1 MKLYQ
6 VDAFTDKL
14 FQDNPGE
21 VCILEDSSD
30 EETMQNIAME
40 MNLSEAARQLPFS
53 KQK

>member
-1 MKLYQ
+1 MLYQ

-14 FQDNPGE
+14 FQGNPAGA
-21 VCILEDSSD
+21 CILEDSLD
-30 EETMQNIAME
+30 EETMPNIAME